1 MSMFDQLKQL
11 KQLKDLQDQL
21 KKEKIEMEKNGVKVV
36 INGKMEIEEL
46 TLNPDLDINQQ
57 QRILKDCI
65 NDAMHKVQ
73 MSMAQKMSKMGIG
86 GNFGL

>member
-1 MSMFDQLKQL
+1 MFEQLKQL
-11 KQLKDLQDQL
+11 KKLKEIQDQL
-21 KKEKIEMEKNGVKVV
+21 KKERVEFEKQGVKVV

-46 TLNPDLDINQQ
+46 YLNPDLGVDQQ
-57 QRILKDCI
+57 QKAVKECI

-73 MSMAQKMSKMGIG
+73 MNLAQKMSQMGM